1 MSPAEKNDAMV
12 LSHLGEAYTL
22 AAELEKLHE
31 LSKWTTE
38 IIEDARDKAARLSGL
53 IHVIHQHNYDQ
64 YTGDEAVVPNLEEK
78 LNDTYVGVLYHTAA

>member
-1 MSPAEKNDAMV
+1 MSPSEKNDALV

-38 IIEDARDKAARLSGL
+38 IIEDAREKASRLAGL
-53 IHVIHQHNYDQ
+53 IHVIHEYKYDE
-64 YTGDEAVVPNLEEK
+64 YTGDEAVMPNLEDK
-78 LNDTYVGVLYHTAA
+78 LQDTYHGVLYHTAA